1 MCFWES
7 LSLQEIRY
15 YRRTNWNV
23 WKTTHFLIKFFS
35 KGIFIV
41 CINRFASISCGHFHF
56 SSVTLTNVHCQLPDH
71 TENKQVFATAHH
83 IGKFQIRRTT
93 HILQGTHR
101 TVGLE
106 FFCFYRNFI
115 NFIFDSCMFWLL
127 PEILLYF
134 VIPHES
140 KHKIS
145 FGTNLCS
152 VLLAVNRGTSKAT
165 LAQNGCQR

>member
-7 LSLQEIRY
+7 
-15 YRRTNWNV
+15 RTCE
-23 WKTTHFLIKFFS
+23 KQHIFLVKFFS
-35 KGIFIV
+35 KGIFVV
-41 CINRFASISCGHFHF
+41 CMNRFASISCGHFHF
-56 SSVTLTNVHCQLPDH
+56 ASVTLTNVHCQLPDH

-93 HILQGTHR
+93 HILHGTHR
-101 TVGLE
+101 HVGLAF

-127 PEILLYF
+127 PEILLYL